1 MNADMPE
8 VVQDQWAEWLLR
20 RRDGGD
26 PEKQQAVVKDLFP
39 IRDQVLQHASIAAGE
54 TLLDVGAG
62 DGLIAFGALPQV
74 GEHGQVIFSDISQS
88 LLDHCQALADQIS
101 PLSRCRFVRASADDL
116 SPFADASVDVVTTRS
131 VLIYV
136 AAKQQVFQ
144 EFYRVLKPGGRISL
158 FEPINRFAFPEPAHL
173 FFGYT
178 VVPVQEIADKVKAGY
193 GRLTRGAASDYGS
206 MMDFGEYDLL
216 NFAEK
221 AGFGEIHLDLQVD
234 IRPLEPRNWEAFL
247 RSAPNPLAPTLEE
260 AMQEALTPAE
270 AERFT
275 NHLRPLV
282 EQGQGTY
289 RMALAYLWAIKHAS
303 ASAAERGKHLAR

>member
-8 VVQDQWAEWLLR
+8 VVQDQWARWLLQ

-26 PEKQQAVVKDLFP
+26 PEKQQAIVRDLFP
-39 IRDQVLQHASIAAGE
+39 VRDQVLQHASLAAGE

-62 DGLIAFGALPQV
+62 DGLIAFGALPHV
-74 GEHGQVIFSDISQS
+74 GEQGQVIFSDISQD
-88 LLDHCQALADQIS
+88 LLDHCQTLADQMS
-101 PLSRCRFVRASADDL
+101 LLSRCQFVRASADDL
-116 SPFADASVDVVTTRS
+116 APFADASVDVVTARS

-136 AAKQQVFQ
+136 SAKQQAFH

-158 FEPINRFAFPEPAHL
+158 FEPINRFSFPEPAHL
-173 FFGYT
+173 FFGYPVT
-178 VVPVQEIADKVKAGY
+178 PVQEIVDKVKAG
-193 GRLTRGAASDYGS
+193 LACLAKGAASDYGS

-216 NFAEK
+216 NFAER
-221 AGFGEIHLDLQVD
+221 AGFGEVHLDVQVD
-234 IRPLEPRNWEAFL
+234 IRALEPRNWEAFL
-247 RSAPNPLAPTLEE
+247 HSAPNPLAPTLEE
-260 AMQEALTPAE
+260 AMGESLTPAE

-289 RMALAYLWAIKHAS
+289 RMAVAYLWAIKR
-303 ASAAERGKHLAR
+303 ASAADTGTHPAR

>member
-1 MNADMPE
+1 MNTDPKII
-8 VVQDQWAEWLLR
+8 QDQWAEWLLK

-26 PEKQQAVVKDLFP
+26 LEKQQAIVRDLFP
-39 IRDQVLQHASIAAGE
+39 IRDQVLQHARVAAGE

-74 GEHGQVIFSDISQS
+74 GAQGQVIFSDISQD
-88 LLDHCQALADQIS
+88 LLDHCHALADQMG
-101 PLSRCRFVRASADDL
+101 LLNRCQFVRASADDL
-116 SPFADASVDVVTTRS
+116 APFADASVDVVTTRS

-136 AAKQQVFQ
+136 SAKQQAFH

-158 FEPINRFAFPEPAHL
+158 FEPINRFSFPEPAHL

-178 VVPVQEIADKVKAGY
+178 VTPVQEIADKVKAGY
-193 GRLTRGAASDYGS
+193 GRLTRGAASDCNP

-221 AGFGEIHLDLQVD
+221 AGFGEVHLDVQVD

-289 RMALAYLWAIKHAS
+289 RMALAYLWAIKRANAS
-303 ASAAERGKHLAR
+303 AVDTGTHPAR